1 MASRERRQASPQQ
14 DDAALRAAL
23 TPAQR
28 KTLQSLEHL
37 GWTLEFVRRP
47 LFLEPTAVVCERDGT
62 RRAILEP
69 DGSLNETTAIT
80 ARE

>member
-1 MASRERRQASPQQ
+1 MTRRERRQASPQQ

-23 TPAQR
+23 TPAQCR
-28 KTLQSLEHL
+28 TLQSLEHL

-69 DGSLNETTAIT
+69 DGTLNETTEIT